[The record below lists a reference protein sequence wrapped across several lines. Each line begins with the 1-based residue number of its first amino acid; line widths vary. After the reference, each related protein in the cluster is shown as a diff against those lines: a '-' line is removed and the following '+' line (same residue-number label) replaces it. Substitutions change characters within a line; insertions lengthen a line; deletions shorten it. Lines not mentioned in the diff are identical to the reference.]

1 MEENQGTLDVGQ
13 LEALARAGEVDT
25 VLCMFTDLQGRF
37 MGKRVLPDFFVHEI
51 LGEEGLH
58 ACLYLLAIDM
68 EMEPLPGYEYA
79 SWETGY
85 GDFRMIPDLATLRW
99 CPWLEKTVMVICDV
113 ADEETGE
120 PVEVAPRQIL
130 KRQMERAQRAGF
142 TIKAGSEL
150 EFYLFKDSY
159 DDIADKGY
167 RNLRPSS
174 TYIMDYHML
183 QTTKDE
189 WIIRQIRNGMH
200 AAGIPIEFSKGEFGK
215 GQHEINITY
224 ADALTTA
231 DYHVL
236 YKHGVKEICAA
247 NGVAATFMAKWTMAE
262 AGSSCHMHSSVWNRA
277 GKKSLMWDERA
288 DQHHSETSRHYLG
301 GLMATARELAWM
313 YAPFVNSYKRY
324 QLGSW
329 APTAIVW
336 SRDNRTCGFRTVGA
350 HGGFRV
356 ESRIPGAD
364 ANPYLGYAAT
374 VAGGLWG
381 IENKVEPPAMFVGN
395 AYEAKDVPRVPYSLH
410 EAVDVFRT
418 SKIAREAFG
427 DFVFEH
433 LLNTAVQE
441 QSIYDNTCVT
451 DWELARYFERG

>member
-1 MEENQGTLDVGQ
+1 MQGLIEAKQ
-13 LEALARAGEVDT
+13 LEELADAGEIDT

-37 MGKRVLPDFFVHEI
+37 MGKRVLPHFFLDDVM
-51 LGEEGLH
+51 GDEGLH

-79 SWETGY
+79 SWDTGY
-85 GDFRMIPDLATLRW
+85 GDFRMVPDLTTLRI
-99 CPWLEKTVMVICDV
+99 CPWLEKTAMVICDI

-130 KRQMERAQRAGF
+130 KHQIERASQMGYV
-142 TIKAGSEL
+142 IKTGSEL
-150 EFYLFKDSY
+150 EFYLFKDPY
-159 DDIADKGY
+159 DQIAASGY
-167 RNLRPSS
+167 RDLRPSS
-174 TYIMDYHML
+174 PYIMDYHML

-189 WIIRQIRNGMH
+189 WVIRQIRNSMIG
-200 AAGIPIEFSKGEFGK
+200 AGIPVEFSKGEFGK

-224 ADALTTA
+224 SDALNNA
-231 DYHVL
+231 DNHSI
-236 YKHGVKEICAA
+236 YKHGVKEICAM

-262 AGSSCHMHSSVWNRA
+262 AGSSCHLHSSVWDSDGA
-277 GKKSLMWDERA
+277 KSLMWDPDA
-288 DQHHSETSRHYLG
+288 TDHMSETFRHYLG
-301 GLMATARELAWM
+301 GLIAGARELAWM

-336 SRDNRTCGFRTVGA
+336 SRDNRTCGFRTVGE

-356 ESRIPGAD
+356 EMRIPGAD
-364 ANPYLGYAAT
+364 ANPYLAFAAT
-374 VAGGLWG
+374 IAAGLNG
-381 IENKVEPPAMFVGN
+381 IANKIEPPEMFVGN
-395 AYEAKDVPRVPYSLH
+395 AYAATDVPRVPSSLH
-410 EAVDVFRT
+410 EAIDVFRD
-418 SKIAREAFG
+418 SKSAREAFG

-441 QSIYDNTCVT
+441 QIIFDNNCVT
-451 DWELARYFERG
+451 DWELSRYFERG